1 MTAKKLFLF
10 WMLFLCQIIC
20 AQQDTIVELKEVV
33 VSDAYLKSF
42 SKSQSVLVLND
53 SVIKKNAA
61 SLSTLLNYNAVVYF
75 KENGFGM
82 VSSPSFRGTTA
93 QQTAVIWNGIN
104 INSQLNGQTDFN
116 TITTKDF
123 ESITVR
129 AGGGSAIYGS
139 SAIGGSIH
147 LNNELTFKNQFQNE
161 LFLSYGSFDT
171 FGANYKVNVANEKT
185 TTQLSISRN
194 SSDNDYEYLDTK
206 NQKNENG
213 QFQNTSINAS
223 FGYKINA
230 FNSVRFYSQV
240 YDGERHFSIFNASE
254 TRTKYRDFNT
264 RNLLEW
270 QAKRDAFD
278 SNFKVAFLTEAY
290 KYFGNIDLEHFTFG
304 KVNTFLARYALS
316 YHWKNKM
323 TWQTIIDFNENK
335 GSGSSISEATRS
347 VFSGSL
353 LFTHA
358 INTKLGYE
366 LSVRKEVTSSY
377 KSPLLFSAGAHFSP
391 FSFYSLK
398 LNFSRNFR
406 MPTYND
412 LYWEQL
418 GNPNLKSESAYQGEI
433 SNVFT
438 FKKWSFTSTFYHNK
452 ISDMIRWVPKGGG
465 IFNPENTAKVAVF
478 GFESGLQWTT
488 NVGRHQFKCNAT
500 YGYSKSEDEATN
512 RQLVYVPFYK
522 MTAGLA
528 YSFQRFAAV
537 YQYLY
542 NGKVFTQSDNN
553 PHQIVDWY
561 VVSNIDLAY
570 RLGTIT
576 KYTLG
581 FKVLNL
587 TNEKYQSVENRPLP
601 GRNFNLYLTFK
612 F

>member
-20 AQQDTIVELKEVV
+20 AQQDTIVKLKEVV

-42 SKSQSVLVLND
+42 SKSQTVLVLND
-53 SVIKKNAA
+53 SVIKKNAS
-61 SLSTLLNYNAVVYF
+61 SLTTLLNYNATVYF
-75 KENGFGM
+75 KENGLGM

-123 ESITVR
+123 ENITVR

-230 FNSVRFYSQV
+230 FNSLRFYSQV
-240 YDGERHFSIFNASE
+240 YDGERHFSIFNATES
-254 TRTKYRDFNT
+254 RTKYRDFNT

-278 SNFKVAFLTEAY
+278 SNLKIAFLTEAY
-290 KYFGNIDLEHFTFG
+290 KYFGNIDLQHFTFG

-366 LSVRKEVTSSY
+366 LSLRKEVTSSY
-377 KSPLLFSAGAHFSP
+377 KSPLLFSVGTHFSP
-391 FSFYSLK
+391 VSFYSLK

-438 FKKWSFTSTFYHNK
+438 FKKWSFTSTVYHSK
-452 ISDMIRWVPKGGG
+452 ISDMIRWIPKGSG
-465 IFNPENTAKVAVF
+465 IFNPENTAKVTVI
-478 GFESGLQWTT
+478 GFESGLQWAT
-488 NVGRHQFKCNAT
+488 NIGQHQFKCNAN

-512 RQLVYVPFYK
+512 KQLVYVPFHK

-528 YSFQRFAAV
+528 YSFRRFSAV

-561 VVSNIDLAY
+561 VVSNIDVAY
-570 RLGTIT
+570 RLGTAVN
-576 KYTLG
+576 YTLG

>member
-10 WMLFLCQIIC
+10 WMLLLCQIIC
-20 AQQDTIVELKEVV
+20 AQQDTIVKLKEVV

-53 SVIKKNAA
+53 SVIKKNAS
-61 SLSTLLNYNAVVYF
+61 SLTTLLNYNATIYF

-116 TITTKDF
+116 TIITKDF
-123 ESITVR
+123 ENITVR

-161 LFLSYGSFDT
+161 LFLSYGSFNT

-194 SSDNDYEYLDTK
+194 SSDNDYEYLDTR

-230 FNSVRFYSQV
+230 FNSIRFYSQV

-254 TRTKYRDFNT
+254 SRTKYRDFNT

-270 QAKRDAFD
+270 HATKDAFA
-278 SNFKVAFLTEAY
+278 SNFKIAFLSEEY
-290 KYFGNIDLEHFTFG
+290 KYFGNIALEHFTFG
-304 KVNTFLARYALS
+304 KVNTFLAKYSLS

-323 TWQTIIDFNENK
+323 TWQTKIDFNENK

-377 KSPLLFSAGAHFSP
+377 KSPLLFSAGTHFSP
-391 FSFYSLK
+391 VSFYSLK

-438 FKKWSFTSTFYHNK
+438 FKKWSFSGTFYHSK
-452 ISDMIRWVPKGGG
+452 ISDMIRWIPKGGG
-465 IFNPENTAKVAVF
+465 VFNPENTEKVTVI
-478 GFESGLQWTT
+478 GFESGLHWAANMGQ
-488 NVGRHQFKCNAT
+488 HQFKCNAT

-512 RQLVYVPFYK
+512 KQLIYVPFHK

-528 YSFQRFAAV
+528 YSFRRFSAV

-561 VVSNIDLAY
+561 VVSNIDVAY
-570 RLGTIT
+570 RLGNIV